1 MALFRA
7 PHRAMFFVGALQLV
21 LTILLWLL
29 ELLAWQRGAS
39 FLSFDLPPVYMHAIF
54 MYFGVFPFFMFG
66 FLLTVFP
73 RWLNV
78 STQQTYMYV
87 LAWFMLTGGW
97 LLVYAGVF
105 LFGLLLTVGLS
116 LCVMGWFL
124 VAAQLLRVFVSRTK
138 SASHYEYILLA
149 AIGLGTLML
158 VMVLLGHVRGN
169 LPLIRLALDGALWL
183 FLLPVAFTVSHRMI
197 PFFSSLVIKDYR
209 PYQPVSTLA
218 IGIFAMLGYY
228 VARSLDWSYSWLF
241 ILMLA
246 IVSGWLSVSWKLL
259 QSLPVR
265 LLAMLHIAFAWLSL
279 ACFLFALQ
287 GLFAQ
292 IGEPWFLGRA
302 PLHAV
307 SIGFLASLVI
317 AFASRVSL
325 GHSGRNLIADSLT
338 WRCFLLFQLVAIL
351 RVVADLP
358 KSGMSWSQPLYTAAA
373 VLWVLAAV
381 VWSTRYLP
389 IYMQP
394 RLDGRPG

>member
-29 ELLAWQRGAS
+29 ELLAWRRGAS
-39 FLSFDLPPVYMHAIF
+39 FLSFDPPPAYMHAVF

-78 STQQTYMYV
+78 STQQTSMYV
-87 LAWFMLTGGW
+87 LAWSVLTGGW
-97 LLVYAGVF
+97 LLVYASIF
-105 LFGLLLTVGLS
+105 QFGSLLTVGLS
-116 LCVMGWFL
+116 LCVMGWLL
-124 VAAQLLRVFVSRTK
+124 VGAHLLRVFVSRTK

-158 VMVLLGHVRGN
+158 VIVLLGYARGN
-169 LPLIRLALDGALWL
+169 LLLIRLALDGGLWL

-197 PFFSSLVIKDYR
+197 PFFSGLVIKDYS
-209 PYQPVSTLA
+209 PYQPVSALA
-218 IGIFAMLGYY
+218 IGIFSMLGYY
-228 VARSLDWSYSWLF
+228 VSRSLDWSYSWVF
-241 ILMLA
+241 VLMLA
-246 IVSGWLSVSWKLL
+246 VVSGWLSVSWKLL

-287 GLFAQ
+287 DLFVQ
-292 IGEPWFLGRA
+292 TGELRFLGRA

-325 GHSGRNLIADSLT
+325 GHSGRNLIADALT
-338 WRCFLLFQLVAIL
+338 WRCFLLFQLAAIL

-358 KSGMSWSQPLYTAAA
+358 KSGMTWSQPLYTAAA
-373 VLWVLAAV
+373 LLWVLAAV
-381 VWSTRYLP
+381 IWSSRYLP
-389 IYMQP
+389 FYLQP
-394 RLDGRPG
+394 RIDGRPG